1 MPTKSSIACL
11 CGKVT
16 IRTNIKDRK
25 YSVCHCTSCQTW
37 SGGPL
42 FMLHCGCNVE
52 FTGATFIREY
62 ASSNWA
68 TRAFCTE
75 CGTHLFSR
83 FIADDSYN
91 IPVGLLSGEA
101 QLEMGI
107 QYFIDQKPSHYC
119 FSNQTKTMTK
129 EQVLAY
135 FQPQ

>member
-1 MPTKSSIACL
+1 MKVENSTTCL

-16 IRTNIKDRK
+16 IHAELQDRN
-25 YSVCHCTSCQTW
+25 YSVCHCSSCQTW

-42 FMLHCGCNVE
+42 LMAYCGSDVE
-52 FTGATFIREY
+52 FEGAEFIREY
-62 ASSNWA
+62 KSSDWA

-91 IPVGLLSGEA
+91 VPVGLLSNEA

-129 EQVLAY
+129 EQLLAH